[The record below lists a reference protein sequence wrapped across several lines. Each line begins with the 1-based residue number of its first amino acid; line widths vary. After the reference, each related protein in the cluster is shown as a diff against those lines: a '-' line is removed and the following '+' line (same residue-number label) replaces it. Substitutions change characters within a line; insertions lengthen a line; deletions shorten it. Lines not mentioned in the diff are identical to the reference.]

1 MIKCRNCKGKKLKK
15 IIKVGSQPLSGVFYK
30 NKKFNL
36 KKYSLDLFK
45 CQICNLIQLSK
56 TPKSHQMFGETYEY
70 RTSLSNLMIFHI
82 KNKIKYLKKKNLI
95 KHNSSILD
103 IGSNDGTFLN
113 NLNKSMQ
120 LIGIDPSAEKFK
132 HLYKK
137 NIIFCSNFFSKKNI
151 ERFLKNK
158 IGKKIEF
165 DLITS
170 FAMFYDVDDPNA
182 FCQDIYKLLKKNGVW
197 VLEMSYLPLMLKN
210 LTYDQICHE
219 HLTYYD
225 LTVFKKIIEKHNL
238 KIIDVSLNEINGG
251 SIEIMCAKKDSK
263 FKTNKKKISKF
274 LKDEMKI
281 TEKSYKNFNN
291 RINKIKELVQMFL
304 NLNAKK
310 EVIGYG
316 ASTKGNIVLNHC
328 QIKNNQI
335 KEICDGSAKKVSRYT
350 PGSNIKIISKEK
362 MRKKNPDYLLV
373 LIWSFRKEVI
383 KQELNFLKKG
393 GKLVFHLPR
402 FHIVNINNFKSYL
415 KKDFKNLSYNY

>member
-1 MIKCRNCKGKKLKK
+1 MIICRNCKSNKLKK
-15 IIKVGSQPLSGVFYK
+15 VITVGSQPLSGIFYR

-36 KKYSLDLFK
+36 KNYSLDLFK
-45 CQICNLIQLSK
+45 CSNCKLIQLYKSA
-56 TPKSHQMFGETYEY
+56 KSHQMFGETYEY
-70 RTSLSNLMIFHI
+70 RTSLSNLMISHI
-82 KNKIKYLKKKNLI
+82 KNKIKYLKKKSLI

-120 LIGIDPSAEKFK
+120 LVGIDPSAEKFK

-151 ERFLKNK
+151 ESFLKNK

-182 FCQDIYKLLKKNGVW
+182 FCQDIYQLLKKNGVW
-197 VLEMSYLPLMLKN
+197 VLELSYLPLMLKN

-310 EVIGYG
+310 KVIGYG

-335 KEICDGSAKKVSRYT
+335 KEICDGSSKKVSRYT

-362 MRKKNPDYLLV
+362 MRKLKPDYLFV

-383 KQELNFLKKG
+383 KQEEKYIKNG
-393 GKLVFHLPR
+393 GKLIFHLPM
-402 FHIVNINNFKSYL
+402 FHIVDKDNYKDYLKSDFKS
-415 KKDFKNLSYNY
+415 FAFQF

>member
-1 MIKCRNCKGKKLKK
+1 MIICRNCKSNKLKK
-15 IIKVGSQPLSGVFYK
+15 VITVGSQPLSGIFYK

-45 CQICNLIQLSK
+45 CLNCKLIQLYKSA
-56 TPKSHQMFGETYEY
+56 KSHQMFGETYEY
-70 RTSLSNLMIFHI
+70 RTSLSNLMISHI

-120 LIGIDPSAEKFK
+120 LIGIDPAAEKFK

-137 NIIFCSNFFSKKNI
+137 NIIFCNNFFSKKNI
-151 ERFLKNK
+151 ENFFKK
-158 IGKKIEF
+158 KTGKKIQF

-170 FAMFYDVDDPNA
+170 FAMFYDVEKPNS
-182 FCQDIYKLLKKNGVW
+182 FCQDVCKLLKKNGVW
-197 VLEMSYLPLMLKN
+197 VLELSYLPLMLKN

-225 LTVFKKIIEKHNL
+225 LTVFKRIIEKHNL
-238 KIIDVSLNEINGG
+238 RIIDVSLNEINGG
-251 SIEIMCAKKDSK
+251 SIEIMCAKKNSK
-263 FKTNKKKISKF
+263 FKINKKKINKI

-281 TEKSYKNFNN
+281 SEKSYENFNK
-291 RINKIKELVQMFL
+291 RINKVRTLLQMFL
-304 NLNAKK
+304 NLNSKK
-310 EVIGYG
+310 KIIGYG

-328 QIKNNQI
+328 QIKNTQI
-335 KEICDGSAKKVSRYT
+335 KEICDGSEKKISKYT

-362 MRKKNPDYLLV
+362 MRKKKPDYLLV

-383 KQELNFLKKG
+383 KQELNFLRNG
-393 GKLVFHLPR
+393 GKLIFHLPR
-402 FHIVNINNFKSYL
+402 FHIVNINNYKSYL
-415 KKDFKNLSYNY
+415 TKDFKNLSYNY